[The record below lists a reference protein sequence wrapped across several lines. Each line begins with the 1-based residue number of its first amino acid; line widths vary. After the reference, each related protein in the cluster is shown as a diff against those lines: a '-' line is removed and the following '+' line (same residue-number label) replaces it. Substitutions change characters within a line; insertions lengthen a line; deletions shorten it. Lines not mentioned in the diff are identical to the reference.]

1 MSVQFLLLAGRG
13 RGEEIVKILGIP
25 YNKEIQEKELT
36 GVARLWLE
44 VRVDGGLDQV
54 GQRVLQV
61 ARLPG
66 ARPAEQDQGLSP
78 PGEDG
83 PAVDLLDLLQQ
94 RVAAS
99 VPASALASPSSLIK
113 TWFGLSDGYVNNLQ
127 FRELE

>member
-1 MSVQFLLLAGRG
+1 M
-13 RGEEIVKILGIP
+13 KILGIP

-94 RVAAS
+94 RVAAA
-99 VPASALASPSSLIK
+99 VPASTLASPSSLIK